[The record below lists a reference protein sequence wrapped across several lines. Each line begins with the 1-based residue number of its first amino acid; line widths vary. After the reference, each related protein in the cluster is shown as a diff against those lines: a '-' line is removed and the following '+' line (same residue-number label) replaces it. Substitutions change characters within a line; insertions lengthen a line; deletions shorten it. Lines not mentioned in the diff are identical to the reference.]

1 MSPALL
7 HALLDRHRIATG
19 AVEQDDEPDD
29 NPGMYATREGLMA
42 LAQMPIGG

>member
-7 HALLDRHRIATG
+7 HALIDRHRIATG
-19 AVEQDDEPDD
+19 AVEQDEPDD
-29 NPGMYATREGLMA
+29 DDPGAYASREGLLA

>member
-19 AVEQDDEPDD
+19 AVEQDEPDD
-29 NPGMYATREGLMA
+29 DPGMYATREGLMA